1 MGEEGGRGAD
11 GKPRRDGTTRRRL
24 VCENIAPRDAVTTH
38 NSYIIKIKATVKLYY
53 ASHSSVLKRMDPFF
67 YKFTN

>member
-11 GKPRRDGTTRRRL
+11 GKPGQDGTTRRRL

-38 NSYIIKIKATVKLYY
+38 NSYIIKITATVK
-53 ASHSSVLKRMDPFF
+53 F
-67 YKFTN
+67 YHGSI